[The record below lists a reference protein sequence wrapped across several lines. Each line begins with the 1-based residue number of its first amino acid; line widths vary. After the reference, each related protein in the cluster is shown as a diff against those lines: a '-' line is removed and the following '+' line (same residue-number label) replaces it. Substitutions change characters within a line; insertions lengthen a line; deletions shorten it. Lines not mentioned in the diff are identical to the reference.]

1 MSIAISRSVG
11 IPGGQ
16 GRVGSLAFAPVAAV
30 GWVVVA
36 LLGFAV
42 RVALFREHRTQG
54 IVSVLWGL
62 GFALFLWSGLRA
74 LGLHDGRAI
83 PFAIVAWTAIALFIY
98 LRGAA
103 LENPPVEQ
111 PGVFHRRLLALW
123 RASRTS
129 SFPTGPHA
137 MKRRELAQAEAALD
151 KGEFKTALYLLQE
164 AERVAVAQRRLDD
177 LLAARELVR
186 SLSARSRGHTKAAG
200 ERLARKVTEHLNAF
214 PSDALVSVGIR
225 KEPERDLA
233 GLPLIR
239 QRLRERAGG
248 DAIPTSR
255 ELSRARAALDD
266 SEFAAALYLLQEA
279 RRVAVA
285 QQKLD
290 ELLAVDSC
298 SRPSSSGAPAG
309 LVLRAD
315 GLPVR
320 LRQVCA
326 TRPACSAGRSFR
338 ARRDWSAPR
347 KRFPNDRTQ
356 AQTCVEKGRLRRRRH
371 RERSEMN
378 QLSEDSR

>member
-1 MSIAISRSVG
+1 MG

-30 GWVVVA
+30 GWMVVA

-151 KGEFKTALYLLQE
+151 QGEFKTALYLLQE

-266 SEFAAALYLLQEA
+266 GEFAAALYLLQEA

-290 ELLAVDSC
+290 ELLAVDELVQALVERSAGRTRTAGRRLARKVEAGLRD
-298 SRPSSSGAPAG
+298 SAGVLGGAQFSSAAG
-309 LVLRAD
+309 LVGAAKEV
-315 GLPVR
+315 PER
-320 LRQVCA
+320 LH
-326 TRPACSAGRSFR
+326 AGT
-338 ARRDWSAPR
+338 D
-347 KRFPNDRTQ
+347 
-356 AQTCVEKGRLRRRRH
+356 LRR
-371 RERSEMN
+371 EGAPEAPQTS
-378 QLSEDSR
+378 